1 MTAENEQDRDRES
14 RHPPA
19 TEAPAAPYFELRGA
33 AAGTYDPSGASIV
46 PMDEY
51 PKYEIAEGVIF
62 CPVFGRNLSLN
73 FITFPPHSG
82 FPTHV
87 HPEEQM
93 SIVRE
98 GEMEITVGDLARRV
112 VPGDLIIFPP
122 DIPHSGRTLD
132 RSCRLIDIFSPP
144 REGLREVIA
153 GANPL
158 RSADI
163 DRWWDPGAGLCPPA
177 SSDQQAPRA

>member
-1 MTAENEQDRDRES
+1 VTAGIEERPNREPGT
-14 RHPPA
+14 PPA
-19 TEAPAAPYFELRGA
+19 EAAPPAPYFRLESP
-33 AAGTYDPSGASIV
+33 AGTYDPSGASIV

-62 CPVFGRNLSLN
+62 CPVFGHNLSLN
-73 FITFPPHSG
+73 FVTFPPHSG
-82 FPTHV
+82 FPSHV

-98 GEMEITVGDLARRV
+98 GEMEITVGDIARRV
-112 VPGDLIIFPP
+112 TPGDVIIFPP
-122 DIPHSGRTLD
+122 GVPHSGRTLD
-132 RSCRLIDIFSPP
+132 QLCRLIDIFSPP

-158 RSADI
+158 RSADV
-163 DRWWDPGAGLCPPA
+163 DRWWDPGAALRPPA
-177 SSDQQAPRA
+177 SSEQQAPGA

>member
-1 MTAENEQDRDRES
+1 MTAGNEQGRDRQP
-14 RHPPA
+14 RNPPA
-19 TEAPAAPYFELRGA
+19 EQAPPTPYFELRVPTAGA
-33 AAGTYDPSGASIV
+33 YDPSGASIV
-46 PMDEY
+46 PMDDY

-73 FITFPPHSG
+73 FVTFPPHSG

-87 HPEEQM
+87 HPEEQI

-98 GEMEITVGDLARRV
+98 GEMEITVGDICKWV
-112 VPGDLIIFPP
+112 VPGDVIVFPS
-122 DIPHSGRTLD
+122 DVPHSGRTID
-132 RSCRLIDIFSPP
+132 QSCRLIDIFSPP

-158 RSADI
+158 RSADL
-163 DRWWDPGAGLCPPA
+163 DRWWDPGAGPPPPGP
-177 SSDQQAPRA
+177 SDQRTPRA